1 MVCTISESNQHESMD
16 VSILY
21 VVHDV
26 CILIS
31 NAIVAYFEF
40 FFYFRLRFDVVDA
53 CHVATSGMKIKC
65 NPTPIGFEFI
75 DMDNIAY
82 VDEI

>member
-1 MVCTISESNQHESMD
+1 MCVYWYQTQSLHIS
-16 VSILY
+16 
-21 VVHDV
+21 
-26 CILIS
+26 
-31 NAIVAYFEF
+31 F